1 MCNMRDDTEVHVQ
14 HDRSGYHMRK
24 VLSAHRVTVS
34 VVIRS
39 RWCKVSQDDI
49 VHGPRVNPSVA
60 VGCSTAHV
68 LPGVSGG
75 ITSHSTGKTARA
87 GPIVNSRIASIPC
100 EPLH

>member
-1 MCNMRDDTEVHVQ
+1 MCNMTGG
-14 HDRSGYHMRK
+14 SATYAK
-24 VLSAHRVTVS
+24 ALTAHRVTVS

-39 RWCKVSQDDI
+39 RWCKVSQNNI
-49 VHGPRVNPSVA
+49 VHGSRVNPSIA

-75 ITSHSTGKTARA
+75 VTSHGASTTARA
-87 GPIVNSRIASIPC
+87 GPIVNSGIASIPC

>member
-1 MCNMRDDTEVHVQ
+1 
-14 HDRSGYHMRK
+14 MRK
-24 VLSAHRVTVS
+24 ALIAHRVTVS

-39 RWCKVSQDDI
+39 RWCKISQDDI
-49 VHGPRVNPSVA
+49 VHGPRVDPSIA

-75 ITSHSTGKTARA
+75 ITSHGTGKTARA
-87 GPIVNSRIASIPC
+87 GPIVNSGIASIPC

>member
-1 MCNMRDDTEVHVQ
+1 VASP
-14 HDRSGYHMRK
+14 SGHTSQGFTCAK
-24 VLSAHRVTVS
+24 ALIAHRITVS